1 MKNDKYPDLWVQD
14 KIEFVSSPGKMTQP
28 KWLKIT
34 KGIVVG
40 LYCALVAVVV
50 MHAAC
55 AAFQPGDIS
64 TAQKCLDI
72 VGSYQRGIENAAEAK
87 DAERLTAEVADF
99 FKTWNEQGCQE
110 LVERVAEETQDV
122 AQDTP

>member
-1 MKNDKYPDLWVQD
+1 MIDYEKNKRYLTISGVFLL
-14 KIEFVSSPGKMTQP
+14 ISALCFSTN
-28 KWLKIT
+28 LY
-34 KGIVVG
+34 VG
-40 LYCALVAVVV
+40 
-50 MHAAC
+50 C

-72 VGSYQRGIENAAEAK
+72 VGSYQRGIENAAEVK